1 MIKAICISFSVSI
14 LYLWPIFKR
23 IVGLFSIFR
32 ISLHIRNGNTLPTT
46 YIANIFS
53 PFCYLSF
60 DFASGSVFS
69 MQRLFFFFWYKQ
81 MYPSSFQ
88 SLVIEKL
95 THYQIWNLLCAQ

>member
-69 MQRLFFFFWYKQ
+69 MQRLFFFFGISKC
-81 MYPSSFQ
+81 
-88 SLVIEKL
+88 
-95 THYQIWNLLCAQ
+95 TLLPFRV